1 MNRKVVAVLGAA
13 VVVAAGLG
21 YWLAGSKAS
30 TEGDGSDVAL
40 ITSGKDGMA
49 GRVVDPATL
58 VTGLESMPAS
68 LRDTE
73 VDGELEVDA
82 AGRLKITNGIRR
94 MFDYFLSATGEE
106 SLETILARIRA
117 YIRHKV
123 PSGPAAEAERLLDA
137 YIAYKRGLDGIQQVA
152 PPSSGQMDLQ
162 AVRYQM
168 QQVSAL
174 RTQYFSPEVI
184 AAFFGDEDAY
194 DQYTLSR
201 LDILQNRQL
210 TAAAR
215 AEQLAAL
222 EQQLPPALQESMK
235 AINQYQNLQALTE
248 DWQKRSGSPAELRQI
263 RENLVGAE
271 AADRL
276 ESLDRERSQW
286 SQRMTAWLAERAS
299 LLANASLGQAD
310 REAQVAAMRQ
320 QRFDASEILRVESL
334 ERMHDRG
341 ERLP

>member
-1 MNRKVVAVLGAA
+1 MSKKIVAMVVVAVLA
-13 VVVAAGLG
+13 VAGLA
-21 YWLAGSKAS
+21 YWLAGRNDPKGADGGEAGVVAS
-30 TEGDGSDVAL
+30 GA
-40 ITSGKDGMA
+40 DGMVG
-49 GRVVDPATL
+49 GRVDPATL

-117 YIRHKV
+117 YIRLKL

-137 YIAYKRGLDGIQQVA
+137 YIAYKKGLDGIQQVA

-174 RTQYFSPEVI
+174 RTRYFSPEVI
-184 AAFFGDEDAY
+184 TAFFGDEDAY

-210 TAAAR
+210 TPAVR

-276 ESLDRERSQW
+276 ENLDRERTQW
-286 SQRMTAWLAERAS
+286 SQRINAWLVERSAILS
-299 LLANASLGQAD
+299 NAALGQQD
-310 REAQVAAMRQ
+310 REAQVVATRQ
-320 QRFDASEILRVESL
+320 QRFDATEILRVESL